1 LKYRLKNEAS
11 SLKLL
16 RREADF
22 KHFADKVANAEI
34 VISTRLHLF
43 LIASFLKVK
52 TKVYPYQRKILK
64 MQKVIENLDAR
75 T

>member
-1 LKYRLKNEAS
+1 MKYRLKQDAT

-16 RREADF
+16 RREANF
-22 KHFADKVANAEI
+22 KHFAEKVANAEI

-52 TKVYPYQRKILK
+52 TKVYPYQKKILK
-64 MQKVIENLDAR
+64 MQKVIEE